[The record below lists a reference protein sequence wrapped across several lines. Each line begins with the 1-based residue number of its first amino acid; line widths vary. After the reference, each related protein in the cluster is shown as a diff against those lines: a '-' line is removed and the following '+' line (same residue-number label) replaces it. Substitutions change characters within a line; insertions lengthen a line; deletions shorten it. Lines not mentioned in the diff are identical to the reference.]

1 MTEVSRATPGPA
13 DSSGTVAAGRVADVL
28 LAVADA
34 PRPVGV
40 SELARRLG
48 ISKAV
53 VHRILSSL
61 AERELVAVSPPR
73 GTYTLGSAAVRV
85 GGRALASFDLRRVA
99 LSVLRELQQ
108 RTGET
113 TTVSALV
120 GSQRVYLDQ
129 VVSTQEIRMTVEVG
143 VPFPLYAGG
152 SGKAI
157 LAFASEELQA
167 SVLDGDLTALTPTT
181 ITDPQLLR
189 AQLDEVRRRGAAISR
204 GERQRGAASVAA
216 PVLGLEDTA
225 IGAISVCGPRDRLDT
240 KVLEALA
247 GDVIAAAQRVSQ
259 ALAGGLGG
267 E

>member
-1 MTEVSRATPGPA
+1 MTEAARGTAGA
-13 DSSGTVAAGRVADVL
+13 AGSSGTVSAGRVADVL

-34 PRPVGV
+34 GGPVGV
-40 SELARRLG
+40 SELARQLG

-61 AERELVAVSPPR
+61 VDRELVASSPR

-85 GGRALASFDLRRVA
+85 GARALASFDLRHVA
-99 LSVLRELQQ
+99 PPVLRELQA

-129 VVSTQEIRMTVEVG
+129 VVSLHEIRMTVELG

-157 LAFASEELQA
+157 LAFAPEDVQQ
-167 SVLDGDLTALTPTT
+167 SVLDGGLTALTPTT
-181 ITDPQLLR
+181 ITDPPTLR
-189 AQLDEVRRRGAAISR
+189 AQLDEIRQRGAAISR

-216 PVLGLEDTA
+216 PVLGLDGTA
-225 IGAISVCGPRDRLDT
+225 IGSVSVCGPRDRLDT
-240 KVLEALA
+240 AALETIA
-247 GDVIAAAQRVSQ
+247 GDVIAAAQRLSR
-259 ALAGGLGG
+259 ALASASGAH
-267 E
+267 